1 MLIRVKR
8 KNGGVEL
15 PYYATK
21 GAAGFDLHADSFIKL
36 YKGLQEI
43 SLDDNLQHSIQKG
56 YMVLRPFERVLIGT
70 GLFMDIPEGY
80 QLEIRDRSG
89 VALKKGLKVF
99 NSPGTIDSDY
109 RGEIGI
115 ILCNMTQSLSKVSIG
130 ERIAQG
136 VLTQYEVASFLIV
149 DKLNDTDRSF
159 NGFGSTG
166 AI

>member
-1 MLIRVKR
+1 MIVRVKR

-21 GAAGFDLHADSFIKL
+21 GSAGFDLHADSFIKL

-43 SLDDNLQHSIQKG
+43 SLDDNLKHSVQKG

-115 ILCNMTQSLSKVSIG
+115 ILSNMTQSLSKVSIG

-136 VLTQYEVASFLIV
+136 VLTQYEIASFLIV
-149 DKLNDTDRSF
+149 DELDDTDRSF

-166 AI
+166 VL

>member
-1 MLIRVKR
+1 MIVKVKR
-8 KNGGVEL
+8 KNSGVEL
-15 PYYATK
+15 PFYATK
-21 GAAGFDLHADSFIKL
+21 GAAGFDLYADSFLKL

-70 GLFMDIPEGY
+70 GLFIDIPEGY

-99 NSPGTIDSDY
+99 NSPGTVDSDY
-109 RGEIGI
+109 RGEIGV
-115 ILCNMTQSLSKVSIG
+115 ILSNMTQSLSKVTIG

-136 VLTQYEVASFLIV
+136 VLTQYETASFLIV
-149 DKLNDTDRSF
+149 DELTDTDRSF

-166 AI
+166 IL